1 LAENDE
7 VIEVWYLMGCAFAAS
22 SPPDFDAAG
31 QYWMKALE
39 LLTRMKDHVE
49 LVSNDDETQENPL
62 DEINVQIEEVKK
74 RLKEIGHEP
83 GTQSTDVEM
92 CT

>member
-1 LAENDE
+1 
-7 VIEVWYLMGCAFAAS
+7 
-22 SPPDFDAAG
+22 
-31 QYWMKALE
+31 
-39 LLTRMKDHVE
+39 VE